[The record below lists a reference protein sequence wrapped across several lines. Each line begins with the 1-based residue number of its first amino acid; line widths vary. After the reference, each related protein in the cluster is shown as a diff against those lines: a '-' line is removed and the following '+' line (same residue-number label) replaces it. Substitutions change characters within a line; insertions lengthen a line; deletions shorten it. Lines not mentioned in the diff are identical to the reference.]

1 MLCRMFDLPLLSD
14 ELFVQFAFFGGYCY
28 EIRSKEYLQVV
39 VSAFWRLL
47 FALRFQDIYITFLI
61 IRAFNLSAFNSATI

>member
-1 MLCRMFDLPLLSD
+1 MVYQMFNSSLLND
-14 ELFVQFAFFGGYCY
+14 KLFVQLAFYGCDCY

-61 IRAFNLSAFNSATI
+61 IRAFNLSAFNSVTI